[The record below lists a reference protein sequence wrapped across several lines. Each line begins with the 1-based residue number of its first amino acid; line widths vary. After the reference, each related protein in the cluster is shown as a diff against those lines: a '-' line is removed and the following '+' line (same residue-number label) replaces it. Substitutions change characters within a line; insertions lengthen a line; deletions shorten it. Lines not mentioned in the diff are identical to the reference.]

1 MERPIIIGAG
11 LAGLSAALS
20 CARAGQACVL
30 VSAQPSERS
39 QSVMAE
45 GGINAALDLMGEH
58 DSVEQ
63 HAADTLRGGVNLAH
77 PEAVAALSAGAP
89 DVVRDLIGLGVP
101 FHCEGGRMV
110 QRYFGGQKK
119 ARTAY
124 AQSSTGKVLVT
135 ALVDAVRRFE
145 AQGLVT
151 RLPHHELAALV
162 QEAPGAAV
170 RGVRVRDAY
179 TGRITQLGGPVLLC
193 SGGFAGLFGAVT
205 TGTTTNSGDA
215 TACALAAG
223 ADLAN
228 LEFVQYHPTTI
239 AIADKRLLISEAA
252 RGEGGRLV
260 ALRDGKPWYF
270 MEERYPELGNLMPRD
285 VVSREEAA
293 VLARPDCGGAVYLDM
308 RGLSA
313 HAWRQRLADLR
324 DECVHYLGIDPAREL
339 LPVEPGIHYC
349 MGGVWVDRRHR
360 TSLPGLWAAGE
371 CACQYHGA
379 NRLGGNSLLGAVF
392 GGRVAAQ
399 DLLAAEAE
407 AGALPASAANVPDC
421 DGPLALL
428 PDDAQVNARMQEI
441 LRASLGILRDGPAL
455 RAASDE
461 LAALLPACASE
472 RQRRR
477 VQLAR
482 AAVACALAREESR
495 GAHWRQDFP
504 DTRDEYLR
512 TTVVRLEGDELELS
526 WRAVGAS
533 ADAYGETAAPA
544 NQVSACEEA

>member
-1 MERPIIIGAG
+1 
-11 LAGLSAALS
+11 
-20 CARAGQACVL
+20 
-30 VSAQPSERS
+30 
-39 QSVMAE
+39 
-45 GGINAALDLMGEH
+45 
-58 DSVEQ
+58 
-63 HAADTLRGGVNLAH
+63 
-77 PEAVAALSAGAP
+77 
-89 DVVRDLIGLGVP
+89 
-101 FHCEGGRMV
+101 MV

-124 AQSSTGKVLVT
+124 AQSSTGKVLVS
-135 ALVDAVRRFE
+135 ALIDAVRRYE
-145 AQGLVT
+145 AQGLVE
-151 RLPHHELAALV
+151 RLPHHELVALV

-170 RGVRVRDAY
+170 RGARVRDAY
-179 TGRITQLGGPVLLC
+179 TGRLVQLAGPVLLC

-252 RGEGGRLV
+252 RGEGGRLM

-293 VLARPDCGGAVYLDM
+293 VLARPDCGGAVYLDL
-308 RGLSA
+308 RGLDA
-313 HAWRQRLADLR
+313 HVWRERLADLR
-324 DECVHYLGIDPAREL
+324 DECTHYLGIDPARDP

-349 MGGVWVDRRHR
+349 MGGVWVDARHR

-379 NRLGGNSLLGAVF
+379 NRLGGNSLLGALF
-392 GGRVAAQ
+392 GGREAAR
-399 DLLAAEAE
+399 DLLAARAEGAAPAGEGTTEA
-407 AGALPASAANVPDC
+407 VDC

-428 PDDAQVNARMQEI
+428 PADAPVNARMQEI
-441 LRASLGILRDGPAL
+441 LCASLGILRDGPAL
-455 RAASDE
+455 ARAADE
-461 LAALLPACASE
+461 LASLLPACASL

-482 AAVACALAREESR
+482 AAVASALAREESR

-504 DTRDEYLR
+504 TTREEFQR
-512 TTVVRLEGDELELS
+512 TTIVRRAGDELQLS
-526 WRAVGAS
+526 WRAIGAS
-533 ADAYGETAAPA
+533 AGELGETRDLTAAPA
-544 NQVSACEEA
+544 QAPEEA

>member
-1 MERPIIIGAG
+1 
-11 LAGLSAALS
+11 
-20 CARAGQACVL
+20 
-30 VSAQPSERS
+30 
-39 QSVMAE
+39 
-45 GGINAALDLMGEH
+45 
-58 DSVEQ
+58 
-63 HAADTLRGGVNLAH
+63 
-77 PEAVAALSAGAP
+77 
-89 DVVRDLIGLGVP
+89 
-101 FHCEGGRMV
+101 
-110 QRYFGGQKK
+110 
-119 ARTAY
+119 
-124 AQSSTGKVLVT
+124 
-135 ALVDAVRRFE
+135 
-145 AQGLVT
+145 
-151 RLPHHELAALV
+151 
-162 QEAPGAAV
+162 
-170 RGVRVRDAY
+170 
-179 TGRITQLGGPVLLC
+179 
-193 SGGFAGLFGAVT
+193 
-205 TGTTTNSGDA
+205 
-215 TACALAAG
+215 
-223 ADLAN
+223 
-228 LEFVQYHPTTI
+228 
-239 AIADKRLLISEAA
+239 
-252 RGEGGRLV
+252 
-260 ALRDGKPWYF
+260 

-407 AGALPASAANVPDC
+407 AGALPASAVNVPDC

-428 PDDAQVNARMQEI
+428 PADAQANARLQEI

-455 RAASDE
+455 RAATDE
-461 LAALLPACASE
+461 LATLLPACASE

-533 ADAYGETAAPA
+533 AGACGETAAPA
-544 NQVSACEEA
+544 NQVPACEEA